1 MNFEDFKAKV
11 TSDKAFAAEFA
22 GKKPTEIVAL
32 ANKKGYNISTADL
45 EASLS
50 DEALDA
56 VAGGCQVC
64 TPYISDVP

>member
-1 MNFEDFKAKV
+1 MFEDFKAKV
-11 TSDKAFAAEFA
+11 TSDKA
-22 GKKPTEIVAL
+22 L
-32 ANKKGYNISTADL
+32 ANEKGYNISTADL